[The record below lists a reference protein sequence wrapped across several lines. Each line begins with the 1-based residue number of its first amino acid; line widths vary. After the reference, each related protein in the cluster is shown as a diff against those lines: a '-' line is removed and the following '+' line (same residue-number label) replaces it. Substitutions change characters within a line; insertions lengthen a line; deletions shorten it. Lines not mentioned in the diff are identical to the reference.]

1 MTLTGSVVV
10 DQAVQNAVVCMD
22 LNANSVC
29 DTGEPV
35 SAKTGTTGAY
45 SLTYDAAT
53 ITPAQVAAASLIAP
67 MVPGAPADANTTI
80 DAAEPGVALTAK
92 AYVLKQVPGKSGQI
106 NPLTTLVAA
115 GIQAGLAENTAR
127 TNAATQLAI
136 TEAKIDNYQDDP
148 ATVPSALVD
157 NARLMARVTGA
168 ALEEGATLE
177 VSSLG
182 ATSAGQEDLNT
193 LNYTSAS
200 DYFARSSSNLAIAA
214 GAFSSTY
221 NDIRTGLTAGAATIT
236 QQLYPNAYLTTTGW
250 ARCTDTSIHTGT
262 RGSPNRSTFCGT
274 SVSVGFSTAASI
286 AGQTMASVVTAMQ
299 ADTETNTINN
309 GISTTTLLADLGTA
323 TFPTGSTT
331 RTRTNFSVNAPIFI
345 SNTNGTDA
353 VTAAVTTLD
362 QLITARPASSVNLAN
377 GSGSLSLGLSTSAV
391 RNLRVAFTGTTD
403 SSNGTVQFYE
413 CDLNATTNVLSNCA
427 ATETGTYSISTVN
440 GARVMQFA
448 GHAPTTFS
456 NQVNLYVEVKNAPDV
471 ATGDRVFRARQTKM
485 DIESIYSSSTR
496 LNGVA
501 WKEMKGKLG
510 L

>member
-136 TEAKIDNYQDDP
+136 TAAKIDNYQDDP
-148 ATVPSALVD
+148 VFNDTNLVD
-157 NARLMARVTGA
+157 NARLMALVTA
-168 ALEEGATLE
+168 SALEDGAPIA
-177 VSSLG
+177 VSNLA
-182 ATSAGQEDLNT
+182 ATAAAPGDLRT
-193 LNYTSAS
+193 LNYIDSAN
-200 DYFARSSSNLAIAA
+200 YFIRNNNSLAVAA
-214 GAFSSTY
+214 GATNADYQDVRS
-221 NDIRTGLTAGAATIT
+221 GLTLNAPTATNG
-236 QQLYPNAYLTTTGW
+236 LYTTLYLTPTGW
-250 ARCTDTSIHTGT
+250 SRCTETSTHTGT
-262 RGSPNRSTFCGT
+262 RGVPSRDTYCGVST
-274 SVSVGFSTAASI
+274 SVGYTVSADIS
-286 AGQTMASVVTAMQ
+286 GQTMASVVNALQ
-299 ADTETNTINN
+299 ANPSTNTINN
-309 GISTTTLLADLGTA
+309 SGASTTALLAALGTE
-323 TFPTGSTT
+323 TFPTGSIT
-331 RTRTNFSVNAPIFI
+331 RERT
-345 SNTNGTDA
+345 
-353 VTAAVTTLD
+353 
-362 QLITARPASSVNLAN
+362 
-377 GSGSLSLGLSTSAV
+377 SLGLSQPIFINNTNSDGRPQAEATTLEQLIAAKPASGVNLATTAGSITLGNSTSAL

-403 SSNGTVQFYE
+403 ATTGTVQFYD
-413 CDLNATTNVLSNCA
+413 CDLNAAGNVASNCT
-427 ATETGTYSISTVN
+427 ATQTGTYTISTIDGV
-440 GARVMQFA
+440 RVMGFA
-448 GHAPTTFS
+448 GHAPTPYST
-456 NQVNLYVEVKNAPDV
+456 QVNMYAEVRGASTSDWYVY
-471 ATGDRVFRARQTKM
+471 RARQNKP
-485 DIESIYSSSTR
+485 SIDANLGGNKRINAT
-496 LNGVA
+496 A
-501 WKEMKGKLG
+501 WAAMKAKLG

>member
-45 SLTYDAAT
+45 SLTYDAAA

-182 ATSAGQEDLNT
+182 ATSAGQGDLNT

-274 SVSVGFSTAASI
+274 SVSVGFATAASI

-309 GISTTTLLADLGTA
+309 GIATTTLLADLGSA
-323 TFPTGSTT
+323 TFPTGSAT

-345 SNTNGTDA
+345 SNTNNDIRPQA
-353 VTAAVTTLD
+353 EATTLD
-362 QLITARPASSVNLAN
+362 QLITAKPAAGVNLATTA
-377 GSGSLSLGLSTSAV
+377 GTLTLGYSTSV
-391 RNLRVAFTGTTD
+391 LRNLRVAFIGTTD
-403 SSNGTVQFYE
+403 ATSGTVQFYD
-413 CDLNATTNVLSNCA
+413 CDLNAAGNAASNCT
-427 ATETGTYSISTVN
+427 ATQTGTYSISTVN

-456 NQVNLYVEVKNAPDV
+456 NQGNLYVEVNNAPDV
-471 ATGDRVFRARQTKM
+471 ATGARVFRARQTKM
-485 DIESIYSSSTR
+485 DIESVYSSSTR